1 MNVASIRRRGAA
13 ALLCAVY
20 VALGCGTI
28 GGCGREKPAGFSG
41 SGTLEAT
48 EVTVSAQTG
57 GQIVRLTKEEG
68 DAVAA
73 GDTLARVDVEKLQL
87 QRKQLVAGLDEVRA
101 NRIPAAESVRQAA
114 DNLANIEKNY
124 KRMSGLLEKG
134 TATQQQYD
142 DASTKYRV
150 AASQLA
156 SARAQEKLLDAKES
170 EIDASVAVLDRG
182 IRDGTVLSPAS
193 GVIAEKYVESG
204 ETVPS
209 GGAVYKVSD
218 TKKYWLK
225 IYVAEKDLARFKL
238 GEDVT
243 VRVDAYAKDLAA
255 AVSWVSPEAEFTP
268 KNVETKE
275 ARAELVYA
283 VKVTIK
289 DPPAELKIGMPAE
302 VYLK

>member
-1 MNVASIRRRGAA
+1 MWRSKILAVASVF
-13 ALLCAVY
+13 LF
-20 VALGCGTI
+20 VALAA
-28 GGCGREKPAGFSG
+28 GCGREKPAGFSG

-156 SARAQEKLLDAKES
+156 SARAQEKLLDAKEN

-204 ETVPS
+204 ETVPP

>member
-1 MNVASIRRRGAA
+1 MWRSKILSVVSVF
-13 ALLCAVY
+13 LF
-20 VALGCGTI
+20 VALAA
-28 GGCGREKPAGFSG
+28 GCGREKAQGFAG

-48 EVTVSAQTG
+48 EVTVSAQMG

-68 DAVAA
+68 DAVAI
-73 GDTLARVDVEKLQL
+73 GDTLARLDVEKLEL
-87 QRKQLVAGLDEVRA
+87 QRKQLVAGLDEIGA
-101 NRIPAAESVRQAA
+101 NRTPAAESVRQAA
-114 DNLANIEKNY
+114 DNLANIEKSY
-124 KRMSGLLEKG
+124 KRISGLLDKG

-142 DASTKYRV
+142 DASTKYRL

-156 SARAQEKLLDAKES
+156 SARAQEKLLDAKER
-170 EIDASVAVLDRG
+170 ETNASIAVLDRQ
-182 IRDGTVLSPAS
+182 IRDGTVVSPAS

-209 GGAVYKVSD
+209 GGAVYKISD
-218 TKKYWLK
+218 TKKFWLK
-225 IYVAEKDLARFKL
+225 IYVAERDLARFKL

-243 VRVDAYAKDLAA
+243 VRVDAYAKDLEA

-283 VKVTIK
+283 VKVSIRNS
-289 DPPAELKIGMPAE
+289 PAELKIGMPAE

>member
-1 MNVASIRRRGAA
+1 MWRSKILA
-13 ALLCAVY
+13 
-20 VALGCGTI
+20 VALI
-28 GGCGREKPAGFSG
+28 FLFVALAAGCGREKPQGFAG

-73 GDTLARVDVEKLQL
+73 GDTLARLDVEKLQL
-87 QRKQLVAGLDEVRA
+87 QRSQLAAGLDEVRA
-101 NRIPAAESVRQAA
+101 NRIPAAESVRQAS
-114 DNLANIEKNY
+114 DNLANIEKSY
-124 KRMSGLLEKG
+124 KRISGLLDKG

-142 DASTKYRV
+142 DAATKFRV
-150 AASQLA
+150 ASSQLA
-156 SARAQEKLLDAKES
+156 SARAQEKLLDAKEK

-182 IRDGTVLSPAS
+182 IRDGTVVSPAS
-193 GVIAEKYVESG
+193 GVIAEKYVERG

-209 GGAVYKVSD
+209 GGAVYKISD

-238 GEDVT
+238 GEDVA

-289 DPPAELKIGMPAE
+289 EPPAELKIGMPAE

>member
-1 MNVASIRRRGAA
+1 MNLASIRPRGAA
-13 ALLCAVY
+13 ALFCAVC
-20 VALGCGTI
+20 VALGCGTV
-28 GGCGREKPAGFSG
+28 GGCGREKPAGFAG

-68 DAVAA
+68 DAVSA

-87 QRKQLVAGLDEVRA
+87 QRNQLAAGLDEVRA
-101 NRIPAAESVRQAA
+101 NRTPAAESVRQAA

-156 SARAQEKLLDAKES
+156 SARAQEKLLDAKEG
-170 EIDASVAVLDRG
+170 EIDASVAVLDRQ
-182 IRDGTVLSPAS
+182 IRDGTVVSPAS
-193 GVIAEKYVESG
+193 GVIAEKYVEPG
-204 ETVPS
+204 ETVPT
-209 GGAVYKVSD
+209 GGAVYKISD

-238 GEDVT
+238 GENVT

-255 AVSWVSPEAEFTP
+255 AVSSVSPEAEFTP

-289 DPPAELKIGMPAE
+289 EPPAALKIGMPAE

>member
-1 MNVASIRRRGAA
+1 MWRSKIPA
-13 ALLCAVY
+13 
-20 VALGCGTI
+20 VALVFLFAGLAAGCG
-28 GGCGREKPAGFSG
+28 EKHPRSFAG

-57 GQIVRLTKEEG
+57 GQIVRLTKDEG

-73 GDTLARVDVEKLQL
+73 GDTLARLDVEKLQL
-87 QRKQLVAGLDEVRA
+87 QRKELLAGLDEVRA
-101 NRIPAAESVRQAA
+101 NRFTTAESVRQAG
-114 DNLANIEKNY
+114 DNLANIEKSY
-124 KRMSGLLEKG
+124 KRISGLLDKG

-156 SARAQEKLLDAKES
+156 SARAQEKLLDAKEK

-182 IRDGTVLSPAS
+182 IRDGTVVSPAS
-193 GVIAEKYVESG
+193 GVIAEKYVEIG

-209 GGAVYKVSD
+209 GGAVYKISD
-218 TKKYWLK
+218 TKKFWLK

-243 VRVDAYAKDLAA
+243 VRVDAYTKDLAA

-289 DPPAELKIGMPAE
+289 DSPAELKIGMPGE